1 MSEPHSLFNLN
12 GRNIMVTGASSGIGQ
27 SCAVLL
33 SQLGATVILV
43 ARDENK
49 LHQTLGKM
57 TGQGHQY
64 YSFDLTKLE
73 QYGDLFANSSR
84 CGKLDGL
91 VHAAGVG
98 PAIPLQVL
106 SLEMM
111 SVVMTINYYA
121 FLELTKW
128 FSRKKCSNGGSV
140 VGISSVSGVV
150 GWQGVSLY
158 GGSKAA
164 MDSSVRSLAIEL
176 ATKKIRVNSVVPSN
190 IRTPMLDE
198 MLSVGGDEAETAIR
212 SKQPLGIG
220 EPIDVANA
228 VAFLLSDA
236 AKFITGTSLVVDGGY
251 LAQ

>member
-33 SQLGATVILV
+33 SQLGATVVLV

-49 LHQTLGKM
+49 LRQTFSKM
-57 TGQGHQY
+57 TGTGHQY
-64 YSFDLTKLE
+64 FSCDLNMFE
-73 QYGDLFANSSR
+73 QYEELFEKSSR
-84 CGKLDGL
+84 SGKLDGL
-91 VHAAGVG
+91 VHAAGIAPVM
-98 PAIPLQVL
+98 PIQSVSSAVL
-106 SLEMM
+106 S
-111 SVVMTINYYA
+111 SVMTINFYA
-121 FLELTKW
+121 FLECAKY
-128 FSRKKCSNGGSV
+128 FAKRKYSNGGSLV
-140 VGISSVSGVV
+140 AISSVSSQA
-150 GWQGVSLY
+150 GWGGGTVY
-158 GGSKAA
+158 CGSKGALDA
-164 MDSSVRSLAIEL
+164 SVRALAIEL
-176 ATKKIRVNSVVPSN
+176 APKKIRVNSVVPSN
-190 IRTPMLDE
+190 IRTPLLEE

-236 AKFITGTSLVVDGGY
+236 AKFITGTNLVVDGGY